1 VQRDGTDSSI
11 VPLRPENE
19 EAARI
24 FQIVRGQVI
33 TRQAADGQV
42 IEELNQVAVWAAI
55 DAYGVTDRTGVF
67 EKVLR
72 AFERVGT

>member
-1 VQRDGTDSSI
+1 
-11 VPLRPENE
+11 
-19 EAARI
+19 
-24 FQIVRGQVI
+24 
-33 TRQAADGQV
+33 
-42 IEELNQVAVWAAI
+42 VAVWAAI